1 MQLHIQGGWGRK
13 VLEISESHSY
23 MLKVFFKTGILKE
36 GQLFRRSLG
45 TRHSSGFWVLELFR
59 KIYSRNHL
67 HCGWFV
73 SFSRC
78 RGVWKIISEAA
89 TKCGRR
95 VCPSLLLSFGW
106 VSSPRGLLY
115 YIRQCLLYFFHKY
128 FLKITAT
135 LLTSFF
141 FGFIYCF
148 QSYFCSLKTP
158 FLKFLISLP

>member
-1 MQLHIQGGWGRK
+1 MITTESQHHRYLSVCSLLLECNSTYKEVGEGK

-45 TRHSSGFWVLELFR
+45 TRHSSGFGVLELFR

-95 VCPSLLLSFGW
+95 ICPSLLLSFGW

-115 YIRQCLLYFFHKY
+115 YIRQCLLYFF
-128 FLKITAT
+128 
-135 LLTSFF
+135 
-141 FGFIYCF
+141 
-148 QSYFCSLKTP
+148 P
-158 FLKFLISLP
+158 